1 MKEQKS
7 YLNEENYM
15 VLSDEELSNGTSKIS
30 SGTEGSF
37 FEDEDKNLLDKKE
50 LNKKKNLVNNAIS
63 FTNKFEYIKNA
74 NFIYLFYCE
83 NINIILIMNILS
95 IICFL
100 IIFIINLF
108 FKIFFKKEVISN
120 YYIILI
126 SVMLIPFL
134 VFTLVKLISI
144 FKIFRSN
151 DEENDE
157 NKDIIKL
164 IIQKWN
170 IYYSISFFI
179 FAINLSVK
187 LIVIDIFQYNSKF
200 ILFLYIFN
208 IFISLII
215 FGIIYYFT
223 KSSNN
228 ILISNIIDIISFPLS
243 ISVLFCFTIIIF
255 VEHFSIL
262 VYNSSLYCFLLS
274 CLSLLLMVYYND
286 ILFSFLIFLYQLGG
300 IKNISFHYMNFH
312 TFCTIFNLVFIFYMS
327 FKSIRKH
334 FFNQNEEN
342 VYSLIKEEDIENK
355 EDEFID

>member
-1 MKEQKS
+1 M
-7 YLNEENYM
+7 
-15 VLSDEELSNGTSKIS
+15 
-30 SGTEGSF
+30 
-37 FEDEDKNLLDKKE
+37 
-50 LNKKKNLVNNAIS
+50 
-63 FTNKFEYIKNA
+63 
-74 NFIYLFYCE
+74 
-83 NINIILIMNILS
+83 
-95 IICFL
+95 
-100 IIFIINLF
+100 
-108 FKIFFKKEVISN
+108 
-120 YYIILI
+120 
-126 SVMLIPFL
+126 
-134 VFTLVKLISI
+134 
-144 FKIFRSN
+144 
-151 DEENDE
+151 
-157 NKDIIKL
+157 
-164 IIQKWN
+164 
-170 IYYSISFFI
+170 
-179 FAINLSVK
+179 
-187 LIVIDIFQYNSKF
+187 IDIFQYNSKF

-228 ILISNIIDIISFPLS
+228 ILISNIIDIVSFPLS

>member
-83 NINIILIMNILS
+83 NINIILLMNILS

-170 IYYSISFFI
+170 ILF
-179 FAINLSVK
+179 NK
-187 LIVIDIFQYNSKF
+187 LFYFRNKF
-200 ILFLYIFN
+200 I
-208 IFISLII
+208 
-215 FGIIYYFT
+215 
-223 KSSNN
+223 
-228 ILISNIIDIISFPLS
+228 
-243 ISVLFCFTIIIF
+243 C
-255 VEHFSIL
+255 
-262 VYNSSLYCFLLS
+262 
-274 CLSLLLMVYYND
+274 
-286 ILFSFLIFLYQLGG
+286 
-300 IKNISFHYMNFH
+300 
-312 TFCTIFNLVFIFYMS
+312 
-327 FKSIRKH
+327 
-334 FFNQNEEN
+334 
-342 VYSLIKEEDIENK
+342 
-355 EDEFID
+355 